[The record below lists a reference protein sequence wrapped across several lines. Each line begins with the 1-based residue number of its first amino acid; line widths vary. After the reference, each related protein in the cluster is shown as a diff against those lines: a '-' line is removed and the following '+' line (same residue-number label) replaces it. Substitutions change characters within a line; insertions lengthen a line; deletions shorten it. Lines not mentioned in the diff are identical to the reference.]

1 MHIHRKRL
9 LKRSLPCPY
18 HHNFDKRQTIP
29 KISNFWLKN
38 APGGDLGHQKPRQ
51 NWGKIGP
58 KPCLG
63 MWRSTIS
70 ANRSFLPKRA
80 VDLDPILASLWGPK
94 IDLKHALGR
103 KLGHRRTIFND
114 FSDFHVF
121 LSFPARFCFDFQGK
135 TNETCMFFC
144 QFSSLFYKLTKT
156 QIHWQAQCFE
166 QFLLFHFL
174 IENCRKKNIKNSLQK
189 CSSRKTAKN
198 EAPRGSQNSPK
209 Y

>member
-1 MHIHRKRL
+1 MLFKRSAHSAGPCCGLAVSCSIRVFVELMFATALMCTPMHIHRKRL

-18 HHNFDKRQTIP
+18 HDNFDKRQTIP

-114 FSDFHVF
+114 FSDFPVF
-121 LSFPARFCFDFQGK
+121 LSFPARFCFDF
-135 TNETCMFFC
+135 
-144 QFSSLFYKLTKT
+144 
-156 QIHWQAQCFE
+156 
-166 QFLLFHFL
+166 
-174 IENCRKKNIKNSLQK
+174 
-189 CSSRKTAKN
+189 
-198 EAPRGSQNSPK
+198 
-209 Y
+209 